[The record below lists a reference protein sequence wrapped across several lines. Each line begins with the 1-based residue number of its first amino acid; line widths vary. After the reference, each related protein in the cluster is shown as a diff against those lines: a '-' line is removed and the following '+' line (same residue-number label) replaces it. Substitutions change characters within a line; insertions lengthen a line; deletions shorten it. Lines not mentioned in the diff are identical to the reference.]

1 MQYFRRFSFDAQAN
15 GHGDGG
21 GITST
26 KNPFLAK
33 PTSAWLFIRGFEL
46 KFYTK
51 LEIELTD
58 PISYSLSS
66 SFSLCQLLL
75 AHSLFV
81 AFALR
86 SSTHC
91 RLTKNGCCCVH
102 SLLWFILTRLHNLQ

>member
-1 MQYFRRFSFDAQAN
+1 MQYFRRFSFDAHAN

-26 KNPFLAK
+26 KDPFLAE

-58 PISYSLSS
+58 PISSHSLPL
-66 SFSLCQLLL
+66 SLCVSCSEHTRSLLP
-75 AHSLFV
+75 SLFARPHIV
-81 AFALR
+81 
-86 SSTHC
+86 
-91 RLTKNGCCCVH
+91 V
-102 SLLWFILTRLHNLQ
+102 